1 MVTRRWSEKEARI
14 ASVQVYKCTSVQVS
28 ALSVQVT
35 VVTRRWCEK
44 EARIATNS
52 LREASDGS
60 THCE

>member
-1 MVTRRWSEKEARI
+1 MVTRRWCEKEARI
-14 ASVQVYKCTSVQVS
+14 VSAQVYKFTSVQVN
-28 ALSVQVT
+28 ALSVQVS

-60 THCE
+60 TYCE